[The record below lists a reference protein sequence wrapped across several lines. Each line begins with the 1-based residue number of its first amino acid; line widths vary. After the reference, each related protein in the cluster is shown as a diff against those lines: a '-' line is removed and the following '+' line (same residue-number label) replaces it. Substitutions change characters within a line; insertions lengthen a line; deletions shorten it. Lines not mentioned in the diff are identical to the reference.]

1 MNITE
6 CFFAVNL
13 TKFKWHRSADAY
25 LQTYQN
31 WRADN
36 MKLRAQVLLL
46 PLKATGA
53 AFGPFQTN
61 QHAHA
66 MPASE
71 LDEHG
76 KDYFGDMWCIV
87 SDKATEATEFIRP
100 MLADSRLYV
109 CSVSECVGVQR
120 FKGSCSKCKSEGKEF
135 TPTIEIRDWDSRLEA
150 RL

>member
-1 MNITE
+1 MKITE
-6 CFFAVNL
+6 CFFAINL
-13 TKFKWHRSADAY
+13 TKFKWGRSADAY
-25 LQTYQN
+25 LQTYRH
-31 WRADN
+31 WRSDN
-36 MKLRAQVLLL
+36 LMLRVQDFLL

-61 QHAHA
+61 QHAEA
-66 MPASE
+66 MPAST

-76 KDYFGDMWCIV
+76 KDFFGDRWCIV

-100 MLADSRLYV
+100 MAADSRLYV
-109 CSVSECVGVQR
+109 CSNRECVGVQR

-135 TPTIEIRDWDSRLEA
+135 IPTIEIRDWEGRLEA